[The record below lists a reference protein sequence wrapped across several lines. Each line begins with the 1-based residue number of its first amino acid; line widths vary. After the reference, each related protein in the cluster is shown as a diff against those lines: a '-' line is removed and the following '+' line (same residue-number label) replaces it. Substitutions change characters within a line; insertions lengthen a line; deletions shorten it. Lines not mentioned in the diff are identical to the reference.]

1 MGWFLFLKLLEGT
14 RPYSTQQVQ
23 YFFFPHL
30 FFALGIQGGLPSH
43 TLRITSQGTIF
54 LPRQKKSTRNSLF
67 FTPLQFHLPFCLF
80 FFFFSF
86 RDCCTRFYRSS
97 ERQKRFSWFFSLF
110 WERELPKFYSTFA
123 YSSIDSCFCPLAH
136 FSPGHALRIR
146 SVRHHF
152 WTGLAR
158 VVFAWQLVLFSKR
171 YLLASF

>member
-14 RPYSTQQVQ
+14 RPYSTQKVQ

-54 LPRQKKSTRNSLF
+54 FLPRQKISTRNSLSSH
-67 FTPLQFHLPFCLF
+67 TTSIPPPFLSFLFLLF
-80 FFFFSF
+80 FPRLPLRAFTGRVKGKNAFRGFLLSF
-86 RDCCTRFYRSS
+86 LRTWTP
-97 ERQKRFSWFFSLF
+97 EILF
-110 WERELPKFYSTFA
+110 STFA

-158 VVFAWQLVLFSKR
+158 VVFARQLVFI
-171 YLLASF
+171 Y